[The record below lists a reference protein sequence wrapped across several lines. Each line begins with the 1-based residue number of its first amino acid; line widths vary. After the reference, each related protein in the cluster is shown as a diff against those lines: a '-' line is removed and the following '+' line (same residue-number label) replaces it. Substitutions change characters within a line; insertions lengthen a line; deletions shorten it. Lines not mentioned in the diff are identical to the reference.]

1 MSAKCKHYIKIRSNK
16 NQLAII
22 HKKVNCI
29 MIPSSISAYIKENSS
44 TEFTLSH
51 SQRKLNVLFALIVLF
66 SGILIQVLLRFQ
78 GVENIWYYLPLT
90 LFFWGPVLFLIVY
103 QVNQGSLSFDLH
115 NQTIRF
121 KDSRYKDY
129 TTVPFKNVLMRI
141 EQINGLE
148 RPDIIEF
155 SIKGDSQPIYR
166 LHLDTKE
173 QGLYDDLVS
182 FLKTATNHAI
192 DQEIADVKPESG
204 TLEAIAG
211 VVFAIGIFVLLA
223 GFLFLLPA
231 ALMFLTNTGAG
242 GYCMFFLL
250 LFMLMIGINIRNGIN
265 SKNWPIADGSVVST
279 GVAESNSSDSDYR
292 RYKPE
297 VVYTYTVNERTYTGR
312 TVAFYDCSSGFDI
325 AKAFVDTL
333 PINEPLM
340 VYYHPGKPHLSVLK
354 PGIDKSS
361 VFVLFFLFAL
371 SLVAAF
377 FAFRT

>member
-1 MSAKCKHYIKIRSNK
+1 
-16 NQLAII
+16 
-22 HKKVNCI
+22 
-29 MIPSSISAYIKENSS
+29 MIPSSLRAYIKENSS

-51 SQRKLNVLFALIVLF
+51 SQRKLYVLLALIVLF
-66 SGILIQVLLRFQ
+66 SGILIQVLLHFK
-78 GVENIWYYLPLT
+78 GVENLWYYLPLP
-90 LFFWGPVLFLIVY
+90 LLFWGPVIFLIVY
-103 QVNQGSLSFDLH
+103 RVNQGSLSFDIH

-121 KDSRYKDY
+121 KESRYKDY

-141 EQINGLE
+141 EQIKGLE

-155 SIKGDSQPIYR
+155 RIKGDSQPIYR

-173 QGLYDDLVS
+173 QGLYDDLVLY
-182 FLKTATNHAI
+182 LKSGTNHGI
-192 DQEIADVKPESG
+192 DLEIADIKPESG
-204 TLEAIAG
+204 TLESIAG
-211 VVFAIGIFVLLA
+211 VVIAIVLFFLLA

-231 ALMFLTNTGAG
+231 ALMNLTNTGAG

-250 LFMLMIGINIRNGIN
+250 IFMLMIGINVKNGIN
-265 SKNWPIADGSVVST
+265 SKKWPIADGTIVSS
-279 GVAESNSSDSDYR
+279 GVAESNSSESGSR
-292 RYKPE
+292 RYQPE
-297 VVYTYTVNERTYTGR
+297 VVYTYTVNERIYTGR
-312 TVAFYDCSSGFDI
+312 TVAFYDCSSGIDT
-325 AKAFVDTL
+325 AKAFIDTL

-340 VYYHPGKPHLSVLK
+340 VYYHPGKPYLSVLK